1 MERYWYHIA
10 KECTAIRKNVLRV
23 DLCVFIDKE
32 EAFSNEDYLNSTIK
46 SILTSAII
54 NGLDIIGVLSP
65 DAPYVGLKAK
75 QMAQQQQMDL
85 VVVSGQTY
93 ICSGKEELYIYNL
106 SKPVPRN
113 LSIDKAC
120 GYVHDN
126 NGFVLVTNVNSKLA
140 PTLNRLQGS
149 KFAPDGVEIFNA
161 KSGGYRD
168 VDIDFPR
175 FVNSGSTSAN
185 ELDDSNVFT
194 LIQRKTAQEM
204 GFLQGDEGV
213 DFTPKYLK
221 PVSYTHLTLPT
232 NREV

>member
-1 MERYWYHIA
+1 
-10 KECTAIRKNVLRV
+10 
-23 DLCVFIDKE
+23 LCVFIDKE

-54 NGLDIIGVLSP
+54 NGLDIVGILSP

-93 ICSGKEELYIYNL
+93 KCSGKEELYIYNL
-106 SKPVPRN
+106 LKPVPMN

-126 NGFVLVTNVNSKLA
+126 NGFVLATNVNSKLA
-140 PTLNRLQGS
+140 MTLNRLQGS

-194 LIQRKTAQEM
+194 LMQRKTAQEM

-221 PVSYTHLTLPT
+221 PQIGV
-232 NREV
+232 V

>member
-1 MERYWYHIA
+1 M
-10 KECTAIRKNVLRV
+10 
-23 DLCVFIDKE
+23 CVFIDKE

-54 NGLDIIGVLSP
+54 NGLDIVGILSP

-93 ICSGKEELYIYNL
+93 KCSGKEELYIYNL
-106 SKPVPRN
+106 PKPVPMN

-126 NGFVLVTNVNSKLA
+126 NGFVLATNVNSKLA
-140 PTLNRLQGS
+140 TTLNRLQGS
-149 KFAPDGVEIFNA
+149 KFAPDGVEIFNS

-194 LIQRKTAQEM
+194 LMQRKTAQEM

-221 PVSYTHLTLPT
+221 PQIGV
-232 NREV
+232 V

>member
-1 MERYWYHIA
+1 M
-10 KECTAIRKNVLRV
+10 
-23 DLCVFIDKE
+23 CVFVDKE

-54 NGLDIIGVLSP
+54 NGLDIVGVLSP
-65 DAPYVGLKAK
+65 DTPIVGLRAK
-75 QMAQQQQMDL
+75 QMAKEQQMDI
-85 VVVSGQTY
+85 VVASGQTY

-106 SKPVPRN
+106 LKPVPRN

-120 GYVHDN
+120 GFVHDN
-126 NGFVLVTNVNSKLA
+126 NGFVLATNVHSKLA

-149 KFAPDGVEIFNA
+149 KYAPDGVEIFNA

-175 FVNSGSTSAN
+175 FVSSGATSASD
-185 ELDDSNVFT
+185 LDNSNVFT

-213 DFTPKYLK
+213 DYTPKYLN
-221 PVSYTHLTLPT
+221 PQTGV
-232 NREV
+232 V

>member
-1 MERYWYHIA
+1 M
-10 KECTAIRKNVLRV
+10 
-23 DLCVFIDKE
+23 CVFIDKE

-54 NGLDIIGVLSP
+54 NGLDIVGILSP

-93 ICSGKEELYIYNL
+93 NCSGKEELYIYNL
-106 SKPVPRN
+106 LKPVPMN
-113 LSIDKAC
+113 LSIDKVC

-126 NGFVLVTNVNSKLA
+126 NGFVLATNVNSKLA
-140 PTLNRLQGS
+140 ITLNRLQGS

-194 LIQRKTAQEM
+194 LMQRKTAQEM

-221 PVSYTHLTLPT
+221 PQIGV
-232 NREV
+232 V

>member
-1 MERYWYHIA
+1 MERSWYHTA

-23 DLCVFIDKE
+23 DLCVFVDKE

-65 DAPYVGLKAK
+65 DTPNVGLRAK
-75 QMAQQQQMDL
+75 QMAIEQQMDI
-85 VVVSGQTY
+85 VVVPGQTY
-93 ICSGKEELYIYNL
+93 ICLGKEELYIYNL
-106 SKPVPRN
+106 LKPLPRN

-120 GYVHDN
+120 GLTHDN
-126 NGFVLVTNVNSKLA
+126 NGFVLATNVNSKLA
-140 PTLNRLQGS
+140 LTLNRLQGS

-175 FVNSGSTSAN
+175 FVNSGATSASD
-185 ELDDSNVFT
+185 LDDSNVFS
-194 LIQRKTAQEM
+194 LMQRKTAQEM
-204 GFLQGDEGV
+204 GLIQCEEGV
-213 DFTPKYLK
+213 EFTPKYLN
-221 PVSYTHLTLPT
+221 PQTGAV
-232 NREV
+232 

>member
-1 MERYWYHIA
+1 M
-10 KECTAIRKNVLRV
+10 
-23 DLCVFIDKE
+23 CVFIDKE

-54 NGLDIIGVLSP
+54 NGLDIVGVLSP
-65 DAPYVGLKAK
+65 DTPIVGLRAK
-75 QMAQQQQMDL
+75 QMAKEQQMDI
-85 VVVSGQTY
+85 VVASGQTY

-106 SKPVPRN
+106 LNPVPRN

-120 GYVHDN
+120 GFVHDN
-126 NGFVLVTNVNSKLA
+126 NGFVLATNVHSKLA

-149 KFAPDGVEIFNA
+149 KYAPDGVEIFNA

-175 FVNSGSTSAN
+175 FVNSGATSASD
-185 ELDDSNVFT
+185 LDNSNVFT

-213 DFTPKYLK
+213 DYTPKYLN
-221 PVSYTHLTLPT
+221 PQTGV
-232 NREV
+232 V

>member
-1 MERYWYHIA
+1 MERSWYHIA

-54 NGLDIIGVLSP
+54 NGLDIVGILCP

-93 ICSGKEELYIYNL
+93 KCSGKEELYIYNL
-106 SKPVPRN
+106 LKPVPMN

-126 NGFVLVTNVNSKLA
+126 NGFVLATNVNSKLA
-140 PTLNRLQGS
+140 ITLNRLQGS

-194 LIQRKTAQEM
+194 LMQRKTAQEM

-221 PVSYTHLTLPT
+221 PQIGV
-232 NREV
+232 V